1 MTRGLSDRLD
11 LRLPARAESVP
22 QIRHAMI
29 AFARDHGYEDAGA
42 IGLAVTEA
50 VTNAVL
56 HAYTEGEIGDLRA
69 VACAKPDQLVVVIRD
84 WGAGM
89 GPRLDTPG
97 LGLGLPTIA
106 TLTTSFDV
114 EAADGAGTLL
124 RMHFSRATA
133 AAA

>member
-1 MTRGLSDRLD
+1 MLRGSHRLD
-11 LRLPARAESVP
+11 LRLPARAESIP
-22 QIRHAMI
+22 RIRHAVI
-29 AFARDHGYEDAGA
+29 AFAHEHGYEDGGA

-50 VTNAVL
+50 ATNAVL
-56 HAYTEGEIGDLRA
+56 HAYAEGEPGDLRA
-69 VACAKPDQLVVVIRD
+69 VACVKPDQLIVVVRD
-84 WGAGM
+84 WGTGM

>member
-29 AFARDHGYEDAGA
+29 AFARDHGYADAGA

-56 HAYTEGEIGDLRA
+56 HAYTEGETGDLRA

>member
-1 MTRGLSDRLD
+1 MTRSLSDRLD

-29 AFARDHGYEDAGA
+29 AFARDHGYEDGGA

-56 HAYTEGEIGDLRA
+56 HAYPDGEPGDLRA
-69 VACAKPDQLVVVIRD
+69 VACADRDQFVVVVRD
-84 WGAGM
+84 WGTGM
-89 GPRLDTPG
+89 CPRLDTPG

-106 TLTTSFDV
+106 TLTSSFDV

-124 RMHFSRATA
+124 RMHFARA
-133 AAA
+133 AAVAA

>member
-11 LRLPARAESVP
+11 LRLPARAESIP
-22 QIRHAMI
+22 RIRHAVI
-29 AFARDHGYEDAGA
+29 AFASDHGYEDAGA

-50 VTNAVL
+50 ATNAVL
-56 HAYTEGEIGDLRA
+56 HAYIDGEPGDLRA
-69 VACAKPDQLVVVIRD
+69 VACVKPDQLIVVVRD
-84 WGAGM
+84 WGSGM